1 MDISKEHGGSGSHS
15 GVSTPFNKSGTQTPR
30 TDDGTTI
37 APSPL
42 GSSTAEHVEILSEKL
57 SRRKSFGT
65 AALAVTPGIRAS
77 SSGLSQEHIEQ
88 GRVKR
93 TVYLR
98 YLEAA
103 SKVGFSAFLVATL
116 LQQVV
121 SVFANI
127 ILRNLGE
134 HNRESGDNSGMF
146 YYLLGYGLF
155 SLASIIFSGL
165 AAILLWVLCTVKS
178 ARYLH
183 DSVSMIGFY
192 LGTPYTKPHIQM
204 LNSVMRAPLSFF
216 ELTPTGRCVL
226 SYALLGRKIIELSQ
240 HPEPL
245 FTRYVC
251 SHASI
256 ACTFDSYLA
265 HISDSYVVDQLLVR
279 VSCSSMSACRQVLTP
294 RGLIIRSYKVS
305 FAQPQCVFPL
315 WS

>member
-1 MDISKEHGGSGSHS
+1 MLDISKEHGGSGSHS
-15 GVSTPFNKSGTQTPR
+15 GVSTPFSGTQTPHA
-30 TDDGTTI
+30 DDGTTI
-37 APSPL
+37 APSSL
-42 GSSTAEHVEILSEKL
+42 GSSTTGDVKILSEKL

-65 AALAVTPGIRAS
+65 AALAVTPAIRAS

-103 SKVGFSAFLVATL
+103 SKLGFSAFLVATL
-116 LQQVV
+116 SQQVV
-121 SVFANI
+121 SVFVNI
-127 ILRNLGE
+127 TLRNLGE

-155 SLASIIFSGL
+155 SLASIIFSAL

-183 DSVSMIGFY
+183 DSVSMFKFY
-192 LGTPYTKPHIQM
+192 LGTPYTKPCIQM

-226 SYALLGRKIIELSQ
+226 LYALLGRKIIQ

-251 SHASI
+251 PHASN
-256 ACTFDSYLA
+256 ACAFD
-265 HISDSYVVDQLLVR
+265 
-279 VSCSSMSACRQVLTP
+279 
-294 RGLIIRSYKVS
+294 
-305 FAQPQCVFPL
+305 
-315 WS
+315 